1 MLSERMLK
9 ALNEQ
14 LNKELF
20 SAYFYLAVAS
30 YFKAQNLDGFASWME
45 A

>member
-20 SAYFYLAVAS
+20 SAYFYMGIEA
-30 YFKAQNLDGFASWME
+30 YFRDMGFDGFATWME